1 MSETKL
7 KPCPFCGGEVTI
19 ALIGDKNTRWF
30 VTRGFGKNK
39 CTCRV
44 FMESEQMPRDASKWT
59 RETIKR
65 ELAKKWN
72 TRKPMDNIVAELE
85 KEKDLHTH
93 FYKLSEYKDFPEV
106 KTRHA
111 LIMYNLDKAIGI
123 VKKGGVNETNII

>member
-7 KPCPFCGGEVTI
+7 LPCPFCGGEVTI

-30 VTRGFGKNK
+30 VTRGIGKNK

-59 RETIKR
+59 KETTKR
-65 ELAKKWN
+65 ELTEKWN

-85 KEKDLHTH
+85 RVEEHCLNMCDWQGQ
-93 FYKLSEYKDFPEV
+93 S
-106 KTRHA
+106 
-111 LIMYNLDKAIGI
+111 AITDAINI
-123 VKKGGVNETNII
+123 VKRGGVE